1 MEAFS
6 DRNQINLA
14 RTRSHPDPHLQF
26 PAALKEKDFQIKK
39 RERFTR
45 FPAALKGRFHAIK
58 KSF

>member
-14 RTRSHPDPHLQF
+14 RTRSHHDPHLQF

-39 RERFTR
+39 REKDLQGLQGF
-45 FPAALKGRFHAIK
+45 LQH
-58 KSF
+58 